1 MERPSGSCH
10 LHKDRFSPCLP
21 HKLHQAPLPTVLTPR
36 TCPSRVQETGC
47 PQPALHL
54 GVHAWLAA
62 CPGDQD
68 LLRREK
74 PCVEYFP
81 LRRQEEEKDW
91 VSLPSLISG
100 EMPSG
105 KGLQCRPEMLL
116 PSILSCSPGAS
127 AGESSRGAEAPAG
140 RCFAVPLSL
149 ALAQHNW
156 FFSEKAVGRQ
166 RELGKVV
173 LLQSDEGLGG
183 LEALSRM
190 AGRGQTGG
198 AWTSFSSVWAM
209 KPPSPWHQR
218 SLLGTTVPSPCWW
231 LTGGDVSLLVPVAT
245 PQELL
250 VTC

>member
-1 MERPSGSCH
+1 MWLLLARSSWLRSRAGTVERPSGSCH

-116 PSILSCSPGAS
+116 PSNTQLLSGCFSW
-127 AGESSRGAEAPAG
+127 GE
-140 RCFAVPLSL
+140 
-149 ALAQHNW
+149 Q
-156 FFSEKAVGRQ
+156 Q
-166 RELGKVV
+166 R
-173 LLQSDEGLGG
+173 
-183 LEALSRM
+183 
-190 AGRGQTGG
+190 GRGPCRE
-198 AWTSFSSVWAM
+198 VLCC
-209 KPPSPWHQR
+209 P
-218 SLLGTTVPSPCWW
+218 LVLGSGPAQ
-231 LTGGDVSLLVPVAT
+231 LVF
-245 PQELL
+245 L
-250 VTC
+250 